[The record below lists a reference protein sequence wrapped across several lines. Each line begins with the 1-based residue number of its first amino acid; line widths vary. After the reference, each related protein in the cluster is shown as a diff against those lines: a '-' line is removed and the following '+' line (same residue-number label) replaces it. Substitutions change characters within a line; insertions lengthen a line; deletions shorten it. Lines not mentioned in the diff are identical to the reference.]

1 MHTVEQVMQVQY
13 KDVQLTKIA
22 NNYWKS
28 IN

>member
-13 KDVQLTKIA
+13 KDVQLTKID